1 MPRQGLVTKM
11 TFDFDLTFDGDL
23 DIDMFALKMCGFMR
37 YICMPIM
44 KSLSRLVKKLK
55 TMLNLVI

>member
-1 MPRQGLVTKM
+1 LN
-11 TFDFDLTFDGDL
+11 GDL
-23 DIDMFALKMCGFMR
+23 DMFALKMCGLMR

-55 TMLNLVI
+55 TMLNLAI